1 MPANLE
7 NLAIAT
13 GLQKSV
19 LISISKKGLCKNVQT
34 ATKLHSF
41 YMLAK
46 IILQI
51 LQTKLQQSVNQEL
64 PDVQGGFRNKRS
76 IANIIAQICR

>member
-1 MPANLE
+1 
-7 NLAIAT
+7 
-13 GLQKSV
+13 
-19 LISISKKGLCKNVQT
+19 
-34 ATKLHSF
+34 
-41 YMLAK
+41 MLAK

-64 PDVQGGFRNKRS
+64 PDVQAGFRNKRS